1 MAMMDGEKKKP
12 GLAALLM
19 SRGDSPMDEEP
30 EGDEGMTAAAE
41 EVMAAIKSGDARAL
55 AAALRSAFDIMGSA
69 DVE

>member
-1 MAMMDGEKKKP
+1 
-12 GLAALLM
+12 
-19 SRGDSPMDEEP
+19 MDEEP